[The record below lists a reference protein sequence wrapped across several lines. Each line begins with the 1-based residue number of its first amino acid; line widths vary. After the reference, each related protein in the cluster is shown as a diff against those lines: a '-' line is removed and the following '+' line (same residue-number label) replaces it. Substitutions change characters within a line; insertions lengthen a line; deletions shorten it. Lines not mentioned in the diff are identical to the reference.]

1 MLIVLTNTKGGV
13 GKSTLAAHLTLWLHD
28 RGVNVALL
36 DTDEQQTAAR
46 WVRGA
51 EPLIPV
57 IVATDVESIR
67 KARAELIKN
76 HDVVVADSPG
86 SGGEASHSITMF
98 ADLALVPLQPSKPD
112 IRAVKDALKFVR
124 LAREMSGGSKPEARI
139 VLTFTA
145 KGDVQSRKL
154 RAELAALDVP
164 VARSEIR
171 RLNAFRDSCDSAVH
185 RLNSR
190 DALEAAK
197 DIDALFVELLGE
209 SLRRRQSTRK
219 EVVHG

>member
-1 MLIVLTNTKGGV
+1 MLIVFTNTKGGV
-13 GKSTLAAHLTLWLHD
+13 GKSTLSAHLALWLHD

-46 WVRGA
+46 WVKAA
-51 EPLIPV
+51 EPSIPV
-57 IVATDVESIR
+57 AVATDVESIR
-67 KARAELIKN
+67 KARAELNKN
-76 HDVVVADSPG
+76 HDVIVADSPG
-86 SGGEASHSITMF
+86 SGGEASHSITML
-98 ADLALVPLQPSKPD
+98 ADLAIVPLQPSKPD

-124 LAREMSGGSKPEARI
+124 LAREMSGGQKPNARI
-139 VLTFTA
+139 VLTLTA

-154 RAELAALDVP
+154 RGELGALDVQ

-185 RLNSR
+185 RMNSR
-190 DALEAAK
+190 DAIEAAK

-209 SLRRRQSTRK
+209 HLPGGRTTKK

>member
-1 MLIVLTNTKGGV
+1 MLIVFTNTKGGV
-13 GKSTLAAHLTLWLHD
+13 GKSTLSAHLALWLHD

-46 WVRGA
+46 WVKAA

-57 IVATDVESIR
+57 AVATDVESIR
-67 KARAELIKN
+67 KARNELNKT

-86 SGGEASHSITMF
+86 SGGEASHTITML
-98 ADLALVPLQPSKPD
+98 ADMAIVPLQPSKPD
-112 IRAVKDALKFVR
+112 LRAVKDALKFVR
-124 LAREMSGGSKPEARI
+124 LAREMSGGPKPEPRI
-139 VLTFTA
+139 VLTLTA

-154 RAELAALDVP
+154 RAELGFLDVQ

-185 RLNSR
+185 RMSSR
-190 DALEAAK
+190 DAIEAAK
-197 DIDALFVELLGE
+197 DIDALFDELLGANLARW
-209 SLRRRQSTRK
+209 SSARK
-219 EVVHG
+219 EVIHG